1 MIRSLFCSK
10 RIPQNAKFIK
20 SYFYLVAVCTVA
32 SHSIPPSP
40 KVIHPFR
47 PYYTLGEANT
57 LAALSRLHLDT
68 DPTTSQQ
75 LLERALTLRRMINDR
90 YSEGADLG
98 NYGIALLQRGRN
110 AQALPYLQQARAVF
124 AVLEIAHLVE
134 MTDRLIAQASAGG

>member
-1 MIRSLFCSK
+1 MIRSLFYSK
-10 RIPQNAKFIK
+10 RILQNAKFIK

-75 LLERALTLRRMINDR
+75 LLERALTLRRMINAR
-90 YSEGADLG
+90 YDEGADLG

-110 AQALPYLQQARAVF
+110 AQALPYLQQAQAVF

-134 MTDRLIAQASAGG
+134 MMDRLIAQASAGG